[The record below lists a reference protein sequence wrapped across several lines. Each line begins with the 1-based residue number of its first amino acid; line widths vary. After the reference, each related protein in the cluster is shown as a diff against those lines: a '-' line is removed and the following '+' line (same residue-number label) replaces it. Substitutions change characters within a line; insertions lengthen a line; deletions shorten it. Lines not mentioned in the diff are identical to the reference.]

1 MLGRKNNVKTIL
13 EKDTCVYARTR
24 MNLHLHAFC
33 WDVPSGTYEHLFST
47 LVRRR
52 AAEAHPPPP
61 PAPGVTPVAAHW
73 PVVAVTHGRRPRWK
87 TPHAAAHVT
96 GDASPPG
103 TRRAGEAARGRRA
116 RPFPAGP
123 PVSQPRASPP
133 SCAETISRRRDNA
146 KRRPGPASRAP
157 AMPSVRPATQST
169 RLLSLHDG
177 IPGTLPQCDEPLTR
191 HPPPHPSPTPCAPA
205 VPRLS

>member
-1 MLGRKNNVKTIL
+1 M
-13 EKDTCVYARTR
+13 
-24 MNLHLHAFC
+24 
-33 WDVPSGTYEHLFST
+33 
-47 LVRRR
+47 
-52 AAEAHPPPP
+52 
-61 PAPGVTPVAAHW
+61 AAHW
-73 PVVAVTHGRRPRWK
+73 PAVAVTHGRRPRWK

-177 IPGTLPQCDEPLTR
+177 IPGTLPQCEEPLTR
-191 HPPPHPSPTPCAPA
+191 HHHPPHPPPQPHALRARCAPTFLRGA
-205 VPRLS
+205 RRGTQHSSRNSFHTPTRRGEARRLCGPSSGQKGPWPRRRQLLQVCGGRFSAAG